1 MNSTFASLTGLTL
14 RPNEENITGDI
25 SNASMVDEEFTN
37 IIMMIKYF
45 KFGFGRTTDLVN
57 EAIRNN
63 EITREQ
69 GIKLVKRYDGVCDNS
84 IIKKYCKYIGISNTE
99 FWAHTNKWVNENIFI
114 KTSRRPIPRFT
125 VGSDFND

>member
-37 IIMMIKYF
+37 INMMIKYF

-63 EITREQ
+63 EITREE

-84 IIKKYCKYIGISNTE
+84 IIKKYCKYIGISR
-99 FWAHTNKWVNENIFI
+99 I
-114 KTSRRPIPRFT
+114 K
-125 VGSDFND
+125 